1 MDLREAARELGVH
14 YMTAYGWV
22 RDGHLRAVKVGRAY
36 DVDPADV
43 ARFDEARRRPK
54 PAPRRRVSQW
64 DPYVG
69 TMFRLLHEGNE
80 SGARRLVDR
89 LTSGDVDATELSDR
103 LLAPALRRI
112 GDEWAAGRVN
122 VAEEHRASAICDRL
136 LAPLAAQPRG
146 RPKGTVV
153 VLTAPGDNH
162 GLPSVMAT
170 IALRRARW
178 RAEHLGIDVPEA
190 DLLLLVDSIGPDA
203 AVISLTYPA
212 ARRGARRLA
221 RALEGVGVPT
231 LVGRPGATLA
241 DLLDELRERTAKPR

>member
-1 MDLREAARELGVH
+1 
-14 YMTAYGWV
+14 
-22 RDGHLRAVKVGRAY
+22 
-36 DVDPADV
+36 
-43 ARFDEARRRPK
+43 
-54 PAPRRRVSQW
+54 
-64 DPYVG
+64 
-69 TMFRLLHEGNE
+69 
-80 SGARRLVDR
+80 
-89 LTSGDVDATELSDR
+89 
-103 LLAPALRRI
+103 
-112 GDEWAAGRVN
+112 
-122 VAEEHRASAICDRL
+122 
-136 LAPLAAQPRG
+136 
-146 RPKGTVV
+146 